1 MKILRKLCS
10 EQVQILLERM
20 DNHWTEEFA
29 FDGSKWEPML
39 PHGGAFEQFTRIEQ
53 RCIRKT
59 AQEQTTKLK
68 KEKAYSG
75 ILERTMST
83 AKTRWDYD
91 DERHGRTATAEKLAM
106 KPSKV
111 LTTAAL
117 QQQAQSLLEKEYAK
131 AYGQAAVDRQRQQA
145 EALGNY
151 MQNVQFE
158 MGRANSLDEV
168 RAIAEKYNHYMELEK
183 AAIEHQQYLKQ
194 HAPRGYL

>member
-1 MKILRKLCS
+1 MKILRKMCS

-20 DNHWTEEFA
+20 DNHWAEEFA
-29 FDGSKWEPML
+29 IEGSKWEPML
-39 PHGGAFEQFTRIEQ
+39 PHGRAFEQFTRVEQ

-68 KEKAYSG
+68 KERAYSG
-75 ILERTMST
+75 ILERTMSP
-83 AKTRWDYD
+83 AKTRWEFNE
-91 DERHGRTATAEKLAM
+91 ERHVGVMAQEVAKA
-106 KPSKV
+106 PSKV
-111 LTTAAL
+111 FTTAAL